1 MCLAFKTPKCE
12 DVGLWHNAW
21 PNLLIDESAPPL
33 ALFRWIEEGG
43 LVEAHNAF
51 FEMSIWNNI
60 MVPRFDWPEI
70 PFRQWRCSAAKACNM
85 NLPRAL
91 GKAGAALGLP
101 IQKNEEGRR
110 IMLKLSKPRKPLKAE
125 KEWMLHHG
133 QNWKDVIL
141 WHESNED
148 VETMHQYCKDDV
160 LSEQCLSESLPD
172 LSEQEL
178 RYWRIDQKM
187 NLRGIRFDRKM
198 AEAALKL
205 AAEHR
210 AKLNEELYD
219 LCGIDAG
226 TKRQQILHF
235 LQHDERL
242 HEIQSTGGDVL
253 EWHLKNTPNIS
264 DRAKRIMEITKQV
277 NKTSIRKYQ
286 AILDK
291 TDEDGFAR
299 DFQMYAGANTH
310 RWTAKGIQV
319 HNLPRGFSENMEE
332 VCEDIKDGDL
342 KWLSAMYGDPL
353 ETLSKAI
360 RGSIIPAE
368 GKEFFIADYSSIEA
382 RVVLWL
388 AGATKA
394 LDVFRSGKDI
404 YCDMATGIYGYEV
417 NKDDHPKERQFGK
430 QAVLGLGF
438 GMGFIKFL
446 ITCRRYNISFSK
458 QDVLKILGPENYKK
472 YTLWVKKKLLL
483 SSEYRAEADRN
494 GKLQASRY
502 ISSLKDAREDPKA
515 VVHELALMKYT
526 VDVYRDRY
534 PEVPELWKELAT
546 AAISA
551 VQWLEQARNLES
563 TKFDSKFVC
572 ADGKLSYEMAGD
584 FLHCVLPSGRP
595 IPYYKPSV
603 SMTKS
608 PWGEYVPHLSY
619 MSTDTFTKKWVRIG
633 TYGGKLTENAVQAT
647 SREITAKAV
656 ENCWDRRDIYLP
668 VMTVHDELVSEA
680 KIGTG
685 DLKEFEALMVKDM
698 SWTEGCPVEAGA
710 ERYERYRKA

>member
-1 MCLAFKTPKCE
+1 MCLAFKTPKCK

-60 MVPRFDWPEI
+60 MVPRFGWPKI

-91 GKAGAALGLP
+91 GNAGAALGLP
-101 IQKNEEGRR
+101 IQKDEEGRR
-110 IMLKLSKPRKPLKAE
+110 IMLKLSKPRNPTKAE
-125 KEWMLHHG
+125 KERFPD
-133 QNWKDVIL
+133 WKDLIF

-148 VETMHQYCKDDV
+148 VETMHRYCKDDV
-160 LSEQCLSESLPD
+160 RSEECLSESLPD
-172 LSEQEL
+172 LSKQEL
-178 RYWRIDQKM
+178 RYWQIDQKM
-187 NLRGIRFDRKM
+187 NLRGIRFDREM
-198 AEAALKL
+198 AETALKL

-210 AKLNEELYD
+210 VKLNAELHY

-226 TKRQQILHF
+226 TKRAQILKF
-235 LQHDERL
+235 LHDEEGL
-242 HEIQSTGGDVL
+242 HEIQSTGADVVK
-253 EWHLKNTPNIS
+253 WHLDKTKMS
-264 DRAKRIMEITKQV
+264 GRAKRILEITSQV

-291 TDEDGFAR
+291 TDEEGFAR

-319 HNLPRGFSENMEE
+319 HNLPRGFSDNMEA

-342 KWLSAMYGDPL
+342 KWLSALYGDPL

-360 RGSIIPAE
+360 RGSIIPAD
-368 GKEFFIADYSSIEA
+368 GNEFFIADYSSIEA

-394 LDVFRSGKDI
+394 LDVFRSGQDI

-417 NKDDHPKERQFGK
+417 NEKDHPRERQFGK
-430 QAVLGLGF
+430 QSILGLGF
-438 GMGFIKFL
+438 CMGFMTFL
-446 ITCRRYNISFSK
+446 LTCRRYNIRFSVE
-458 QDVLKILGPENYKK
+458 DVLKILGREDYEK
-472 YTLWVKKKLLL
+472 YTLWVKKKLKLIDYHDM
-483 SSEYRAEADRN
+483 SVDPQTDRAAKAD
-494 GKLQASRY
+494 AARY
-502 ISSLKDAREDPKA
+502 IYRLKEAREEPKE

-526 VDVYRDRY
+526 VDVYRSRY
-534 PEVPELWKELAT
+534 PEVPALWRDLEG

-551 VQWLEQARNLES
+551 VQFLEQARNLES
-563 TKFDSKFVC
+563 ARFDSKFPC
-572 ADGKLSYEMAGD
+572 ADGKLSYEMAGE
-584 FLHCVLPSGRP
+584 FLHCNLPSGRP
-595 IPYYKPSV
+595 IPYYGPSV
-603 SMTKS
+603 SHAKTS
-608 PWGEYVPHLSY
+608 WGELRPHLSY
-619 MSTDTFTKKWVRIG
+619 MSVDGFTRKWTRTG

-656 ENCWDRRDIYLP
+656 ENCWKRKDTYLP
-668 VMTVHDELVSEA
+668 VMTVHDELIAE
-680 KIGTG
+680 
-685 DLKEFEALMVKDM
+685 LKKGSGSKEEFEAIMAENM
-698 SWTEGCPVEAGA
+698 PWARGCPVEAGA
-710 ERYERYRKA
+710 DRYERYRKA